1 MSIPIVVCCAGK
13 VAAPVAGLSD
23 CEAALARGSMGN
35 ILRIQ
40 TYDFI
45 DLYSVSV
52 IALKCAISCYMGL
65 RYNINLVISFMN
77 VMPVLWHVPVC
88 VWHAELV
95 GYVVREKIDRVKTA
109 PHCNWLNALSTTSY
123 LVVARIAN
131 INYKTMHPSHHSE
144 TEWVD
149 CQSITDI
156 HHNHTCIIHTRN
168 VPRSEPASSR

>member
-23 CEAALARGSMGN
+23 CEAALARGSIGN

-77 VMPVLWHVPVC
+77 VMPVL
-88 VWHAELV
+88 
-95 GYVVREKIDRVKTA
+95 
-109 PHCNWLNALSTTSY
+109 
-123 LVVARIAN
+123 
-131 INYKTMHPSHHSE
+131 
-144 TEWVD
+144 
-149 CQSITDI
+149 
-156 HHNHTCIIHTRN
+156 
-168 VPRSEPASSR
+168 